1 MNFCGRLIG
10 TFFDP
15 GRTFRAISERPLWVD
30 VLIVLLILIS
40 LYTYLIFPFGQKD
53 SLRSLEDNAAKLK
66 AKWGES
72 RYASYLERMK
82 GQDRSLTAFLVT
94 PLTYIVGFLFS
105 ALIVLGMGRLVS
117 TQGNYLQV
125 FSSLLHANLVDKLL
139 GNGLRLF
146 LISGRKSV
154 LETSTGLPVLFRLC
168 APRPGGFVPTLD
180 VLPVRDRP
188 GCGLQNHSEEGACHL
203 FRLLAPQE
211 RAYRGPHR
219 ASDPPDAIGSGKLG
233 RIPPKDANFSRREK
247 FPPCP
252 RFALLSA
259 SREDPCPI
267 HCGGLS

>member
-1 MNFCGRLIG
+1 MSFSGRLIG
-10 TFFDP
+10 TYFEP

-94 PLTYIVGFLFS
+94 PLTYLVGFLFS

-154 LETSTGLPVLFRLC
+154 LETSTGLPVLFPKLDVMSTAYALLAQVDLFQLWTFC
-168 APRPGGFVPTLD
+168 LFGMGLAAAFKISLKKGFVISFAFWLLKSGIAAALI
-180 VLPVRDRP
+180 VLRNRMM
-188 GCGLQNHSEEGACHL
+188 Q
-203 FRLLAPQE
+203 
-211 RAYRGPHR
+211 
-219 ASDPPDAIGSGKLG
+219 
-233 RIPPKDANFSRREK
+233 
-247 FPPCP
+247 
-252 RFALLSA
+252 
-259 SREDPCPI
+259 
-267 HCGGLS
+267 

>member
-1 MNFCGRLIG
+1 MSFSGRLIG
-10 TFFDP
+10 TYFDP

-94 PLTYIVGFLFS
+94 PLTHLVGFLFS

-154 LETSTGLPVLFRLC
+154 LETSTGLPVLF
-168 APRPGGFVPTLD
+168 PKLD
-180 VLPVRDRP
+180 VM
-188 GCGLQNHSEEGACHL
+188 STAYA
-203 FRLLAPQE
+203 LLAQVDLFQLWTFCLF
-211 RAYRGPHR
+211 G
-219 ASDPPDAIGSGKLG
+219 IGLAAAFKISLKKGVVISFAFWLLKSGLT
-233 RIPPKDANFSRREK
+233 A
-247 FPPCP
+247 
-252 RFALLSA
+252 ALLML
-259 SREDPCPI
+259 RTRMMQ
-267 HCGGLS
+267 

>member
-1 MNFCGRLIG
+1 MSFSGRLIG
-10 TFFDP
+10 TYFDP

-94 PLTYIVGFLFS
+94 PLTYLVGFLFS

-154 LETSTGLPVLFRLC
+154 LETSTGLPVLF
-168 APRPGGFVPTLD
+168 PKLD
-180 VLPVRDRP
+180 VM
-188 GCGLQNHSEEGACHL
+188 STAYA
-203 FRLLAPQE
+203 LLAQVDLFQLWTFCLF
-211 RAYRGPHR
+211 G
-219 ASDPPDAIGSGKLG
+219 IGLAAAFKISLKKGVVISFAFWLLKSGL
-233 RIPPKDANFSRREK
+233 
-247 FPPCP
+247 
-252 RFALLSA
+252 ALALIVL
-259 SREDPCPI
+259 RNRMMQ
-267 HCGGLS
+267 

>member
-1 MNFCGRLIG
+1 MSFSGRLIG
-10 TFFDP
+10 TYFDP

-82 GQDRSLTAFLVT
+82 GQDRSLTTFLVT
-94 PLTYIVGFLFS
+94 PLTHLVGFLFS

-154 LETSTGLPVLFRLC
+154 LETSTGLPVLF
-168 APRPGGFVPTLD
+168 PKLD
-180 VLPVRDRP
+180 VM
-188 GCGLQNHSEEGACHL
+188 STAYA
-203 FRLLAPQE
+203 LLAQVDLFQIWTFCLF
-211 RAYRGPHR
+211 G
-219 ASDPPDAIGSGKLG
+219 IGLAAAFKISLKKGVVISFAFWLLKSGLT
-233 RIPPKDANFSRREK
+233 A
-247 FPPCP
+247 
-252 RFALLSA
+252 ALLML
-259 SREDPCPI
+259 RNRMMQ
-267 HCGGLS
+267 

>member
-1 MNFCGRLIG
+1 MSFSGRLIG
-10 TFFDP
+10 TYFEP
-15 GRTFRAISERPLWVD
+15 GRTFRAISERSLWVD

-94 PLTYIVGFLFS
+94 PLTYLVGFLFS

-154 LETSTGLPVLFRLC
+154 LETSTGLPVLFPKLDVMSTAYALLAQVDLFQLWTFC
-168 APRPGGFVPTLD
+168 LFGMGLAAAFKISLKKGFVISFAFWLLKSGIAAALI
-180 VLPVRDRP
+180 VLRNRMM
-188 GCGLQNHSEEGACHL
+188 Q
-203 FRLLAPQE
+203 
-211 RAYRGPHR
+211 
-219 ASDPPDAIGSGKLG
+219 
-233 RIPPKDANFSRREK
+233 
-247 FPPCP
+247 
-252 RFALLSA
+252 
-259 SREDPCPI
+259 
-267 HCGGLS
+267 

>member
-94 PLTYIVGFLFS
+94 PLTYLVGFLFS

-154 LETSTGLPVLFRLC
+154 LETSTGLPVLF
-168 APRPGGFVPTLD
+168 PKLD
-180 VLPVRDRP
+180 VM
-188 GCGLQNHSEEGACHL
+188 ST
-203 FRLLAPQE
+203 
-211 RAYRGPHR
+211 AY
-219 ASDPPDAIGSGKLG
+219 
-233 RIPPKDANFSRREK
+233 
-247 FPPCP
+247 
-252 RFALLSA
+252 ALLGQV
-259 SREDPCPI
+259 DLFQLWTFCLF
-267 HCGGLS
+267 GMGLAAAFKITLKKGLVISFAFWLLKSGLTAALTVLRTRMMQ

>member
-1 MNFCGRLIG
+1 MSFSGRLIG
-10 TFFDP
+10 TYFDP

-72 RYASYLERMK
+72 RYTSYLERMK

-94 PLTYIVGFLFS
+94 PLTYLVGFLFS

-154 LETSTGLPVLFRLC
+154 LETSTGLPVLFPKLDVMSTAYALLAQVDLFQLWTFC
-168 APRPGGFVPTLD
+168 LFGMGLAAAFKISLKKGFVISFAFWLLKSGIAAALI
-180 VLPVRDRP
+180 VLRNRMM
-188 GCGLQNHSEEGACHL
+188 Q
-203 FRLLAPQE
+203 
-211 RAYRGPHR
+211 
-219 ASDPPDAIGSGKLG
+219 
-233 RIPPKDANFSRREK
+233 
-247 FPPCP
+247 
-252 RFALLSA
+252 
-259 SREDPCPI
+259 
-267 HCGGLS
+267 

>member
-1 MNFCGRLIG
+1 MNFCSRLIG

-82 GQDRSLTAFLVT
+82 GQDRSLVAFLVT
-94 PLTYIVGFLFS
+94 PLTYLVGFLFS

-117 TQGNYLQV
+117 TQGSYLQV

-154 LETSTGLPVLFRLC
+154 LETSTGLPVFF
-168 APRPGGFVPTLD
+168 PKLD
-180 VLPVRDRP
+180 VM
-188 GCGLQNHSEEGACHL
+188 ST
-203 FRLLAPQE
+203 
-211 RAYRGPHR
+211 AY
-219 ASDPPDAIGSGKLG
+219 
-233 RIPPKDANFSRREK
+233 
-247 FPPCP
+247 
-252 RFALLSA
+252 ALLGQV
-259 SREDPCPI
+259 DLFQIWTFCLFGI
-267 HCGGLS
+267 GLAAAFKFSLKKGLVISFAFWLLKSGLTAALIVLRTRMMQ

>member
-1 MNFCGRLIG
+1 MSFSGRLIG
-10 TFFDP
+10 TYFDP
-15 GRTFRAISERPLWVD
+15 GWTFRAISERPLWVD

-94 PLTYIVGFLFS
+94 PLTYLVGFLFS

-154 LETSTGLPVLFRLC
+154 LETSTGLPVLFPKLDVMSTAYALLAQVDLFQLWTFC
-168 APRPGGFVPTLD
+168 LFGMGLAAAFKISLKKGFVISFAFWLLKSGIAAALI
-180 VLPVRDRP
+180 VLRNRMM
-188 GCGLQNHSEEGACHL
+188 Q
-203 FRLLAPQE
+203 
-211 RAYRGPHR
+211 
-219 ASDPPDAIGSGKLG
+219 
-233 RIPPKDANFSRREK
+233 
-247 FPPCP
+247 
-252 RFALLSA
+252 
-259 SREDPCPI
+259 
-267 HCGGLS
+267 

>member
-1 MNFCGRLIG
+1 MSFSGRLIG
-10 TFFDP
+10 TYFDP

-94 PLTYIVGFLFS
+94 PLTHLVGFLFS

-154 LETSTGLPVLFRLC
+154 LETSTGLPVLF
-168 APRPGGFVPTLD
+168 PKLD
-180 VLPVRDRP
+180 VM
-188 GCGLQNHSEEGACHL
+188 STAYA
-203 FRLLAPQE
+203 LLAQVDLFQLWTFCLF
-211 RAYRGPHR
+211 G
-219 ASDPPDAIGSGKLG
+219 IGLAAAFKISLKKGVVISFAFWLLKSGLT
-233 RIPPKDANFSRREK
+233 A
-247 FPPCP
+247 
-252 RFALLSA
+252 ALLML
-259 SREDPCPI
+259 RTRM
-267 HCGGLS
+267 LQ

>member
-94 PLTYIVGFLFS
+94 PLTYLVGFLFS

-154 LETSTGLPVLFRLC
+154 LETSTGLPVLF
-168 APRPGGFVPTLD
+168 PKLD
-180 VLPVRDRP
+180 VMSTAYVLLGQVDLFQLWTFCLF
-188 GCGLQNHSEEGACHL
+188 GIGLAATFKISLKKGLVISFAFWL
-203 FRLLAPQE
+203 LKSGLTAALTVLRTRLMQ
-211 RAYRGPHR
+211 
-219 ASDPPDAIGSGKLG
+219 
-233 RIPPKDANFSRREK
+233 
-247 FPPCP
+247 
-252 RFALLSA
+252 
-259 SREDPCPI
+259 
-267 HCGGLS
+267 

>member
-15 GRTFRAISERPLWVD
+15 GRTFRAIPDRPLWVD
-30 VLIVLLILIS
+30 ALIVLLILIS

-53 SLRSLEDNAAKLK
+53 SFRSLEDNAAKLK

-72 RYASYLERMK
+72 RYASYLERIK

-94 PLTYIVGFLFS
+94 PLTYLVGFLFS

-139 GNGLRLF
+139 GNSLRLF

-154 LETSTGLPVLFRLC
+154 LQTSTGLPVLF
-168 APRPGGFVPTLD
+168 PKLD
-180 VLPVRDRP
+180 VM
-188 GCGLQNHSEEGACHL
+188 STAYA
-203 FRLLAPQE
+203 LLAQVDLFQIWTFCLF
-211 RAYRGPHR
+211 G
-219 ASDPPDAIGSGKLG
+219 IGLAAAFKISLKKGLVISFAFWILKSGLT
-233 RIPPKDANFSRREK
+233 A
-247 FPPCP
+247 
-252 RFALLSA
+252 ALIML
-259 SREDPCPI
+259 RTRMMQ
-267 HCGGLS
+267 

>member
-154 LETSTGLPVLFRLC
+154 LETSTGLPVLF
-168 APRPGGFVPTLD
+168 PKLD
-180 VLPVRDRP
+180 VMSTAYVLLGQVDLFQLWTFCLF
-188 GCGLQNHSEEGACHL
+188 GIGLAAAFKITLKKGLVISFAFWLLKSGLTAAL
-203 FRLLAPQE
+203 TVLRTRLMQ
-211 RAYRGPHR
+211 
-219 ASDPPDAIGSGKLG
+219 
-233 RIPPKDANFSRREK
+233 
-247 FPPCP
+247 
-252 RFALLSA
+252 
-259 SREDPCPI
+259 
-267 HCGGLS
+267 